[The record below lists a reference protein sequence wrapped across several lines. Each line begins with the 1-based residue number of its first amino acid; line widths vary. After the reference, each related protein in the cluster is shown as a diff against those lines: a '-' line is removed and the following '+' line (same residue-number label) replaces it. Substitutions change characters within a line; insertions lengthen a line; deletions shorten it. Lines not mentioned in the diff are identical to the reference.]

1 MENNNVPNNI
11 GLVYHPTYLLHET
24 RGHAENKLRLLS
36 ILKYLEQ
43 SKIKNNLF
51 YIPPRYAT
59 VEEIGLIHPL
69 TYIKM
74 IERACQTNK
83 RSIDPD
89 TQICPKSY
97 EVALLAA
104 GGVISAID
112 AVMEGKVKQAFA
124 LVRPPGHHA
133 EPNKGMGFCIF
144 NNIAI
149 GTKYAQNKYGLEKI
163 LIIDFDVHH
172 GNGTQLVF
180 YDDPSVLYCS
190 IHQYPFYPGTGTQL
204 EKGEGKGE
212 RLTINVPLPAKTGDI
227 EYIAA
232 FKNYILPP
240 ALEFN
245 PELVLVSAGFDGH
258 KDDPIGGMKL
268 TNEGYK
274 NIAKMI
280 CEIANQSCE
289 GKVVSCLEG
298 GYNIEV
304 LPVLVEE
311 YLLEMLNSGR

>member
-1 MENNNVPNNI
+1 MKKNNEPGI
-11 GLVYHPTYLLHET
+11 GLVYHPAYLFHET
-24 RGHAENKLRLLS
+24 RGHPENKLRLIK
-36 ILKYLEQ
+36 ILKYLEE
-43 SKIKNNLF
+43 SPIRDKLF

-59 VEEIGLIHPL
+59 VEEVSFIHPL

-83 RSIDPD
+83 KSIDPD
-89 TQICPKSY
+89 TQICFKSY
-97 EVALLAA
+97 EVALLAV

-112 AVMEGKVKQAFA
+112 AVMEEKKVKNAFA
-124 LVRPPGHHA
+124 LIRPPGHHA

-149 GTKYAQNKYGLEKI
+149 GAKYARKKYGLKKI

-180 YDDPSVLYCS
+180 YDDPGVLYCS

-212 RLTINVPLPAKTGDI
+212 GFTINIPLPAKSGDL
-227 EYIAA
+227 EYIQA
-232 FKNYILPP
+232 FKNYIQPQS
-240 ALEFN
+240 LEFN
-245 PELVLVSAGFDGH
+245 PELVLVSAGFDAH

-268 TNEGYK
+268 TTEGYK
-274 NIAKMI
+274 NLAKMI
-280 CEIANQSCE
+280 CEIAEQCCE
-289 GKVVSCLEG
+289 GKIVSCLEG
-298 GYNIEV
+298 GYNLEI

-311 YLLEMLNSGR
+311 YLLEMLNY

>member
-1 MENNNVPNNI
+1 MDNNNNLRI

-24 RGHAENKLRLLS
+24 RVHPENKMRLVR
-36 ILKYLEQ
+36 ILKYLED
-43 SKIKNNLF
+43 SKIRNNLY
-51 YIPPRYAT
+51 YIPPRLAT
-59 VEEIGLIHPL
+59 IEEVSTIHPV

-97 EVALLAA
+97 DVALLAA
-104 GGVISAID
+104 GGVLSAID
-112 AVMEGKVKQAFA
+112 AVMEEKKVKKVFA

-133 EPNKGMGFCIF
+133 ESNKGMGFCIF

-149 GTKYAQNKYGLEKI
+149 GAKYAKNKYGIKKI

-172 GNGTQLVF
+172 GNGTQVVF
-180 YDDPSVLYCS
+180 YNDPTVLYCS

-204 EKGEGKGE
+204 EKGQGKGE
-212 RLTINVPLPAKTGDI
+212 GFTINIPLPAKSGDLEWI
-227 EYIAA
+227 QA
-232 FKNYILPP
+232 FKNYIQPQ

-245 PELVLVSAGFDGH
+245 PELVLVSAGFDAH
-258 KDDPIGGMKL
+258 KDDPVGGMKL

-274 NIAKMI
+274 NLAKMI
-280 CEIANQSCE
+280 CDIANQTCN
-289 GKVVSCLEG
+289 GKIISCLEG
-298 GYNIEV
+298 GYNLDV
-304 LPVLVEE
+304 LPILVEE
-311 YLLEMLNSGR
+311 YLWEMLNNN

>member
-1 MENNNVPNNI
+1 VKNNDKNRV

-24 RGHAENKLRLLS
+24 RVHPENKLRLIK
-36 ILKYLEQ
+36 ILKYLEE
-43 SKIKNNLF
+43 SKIRDNLF
-51 YIPPRYAT
+51 YIPPRLASI
-59 VEEIGLIHPL
+59 EEISLIHPL

-83 RSIDPD
+83 RSLDPD

-112 AVMEGKVKQAFA
+112 AVMKGEKVKRAFA
-124 LVRPPGHHA
+124 LIRPPGHHA
-133 EPNKGMGFCIF
+133 EPDRGMGFCIF
-144 NNIAI
+144 NNVAI
-149 GTKYAQNKYGLEKI
+149 GAKYAQNKYEIKKI

-180 YDDPSVLYCS
+180 YDDPTVLYCS

-212 RLTINVPLPAKTGDI
+212 GFTINIPLPAKSGDS
-227 EYIAA
+227 EYIQA
-232 FKNYILPP
+232 FKSYIYPQ
-240 ALEFN
+240 AVEFN
-245 PELVLVSAGFDGH
+245 PQLVLVSAGFDGY
-258 KDDPIGGMKL
+258 KDDPVGGMNL

-274 NIAKMI
+274 HLSKMI
-280 CEIANQSCE
+280 CDIANQTCD
-289 GKVVSCLEG
+289 GKIVSCLEG
-298 GYNIEV
+298 GYNV
-304 LPVLVEE
+304 DALPILVEE
-311 YLLEMLNSGR
+311 YLLEMLNN

>member
-1 MENNNVPNNI
+1 MKDNNDYRV

-24 RGHAENKLRLLS
+24 RTHPENSMRLVR
-36 ILKYLEQ
+36 ILKQLEE
-43 SKIKNNLF
+43 SPIRNNLF
-51 YIPPRYAT
+51 YIPPRLAAI
-59 VEEIGLIHPL
+59 EEISLVHPL

-104 GGVISAID
+104 GGVLSAVD
-112 AVMEGKVKQAFA
+112 AVMEGKKVNRAFA
-124 LVRPPGHHA
+124 LIRPPGHHA
-133 EPNKGMGFCIF
+133 EPDRGMGFCIF

-149 GTKYAQNKYGLEKI
+149 GAKYAQNKYGLKKI

-180 YDDPSVLYCS
+180 YDDPTVLYCS

-212 RLTINVPLPAKTGDI
+212 GFTINIPLPVKSGDS
-227 EYIAA
+227 EYIQA
-232 FKNYILPP
+232 FKNYIQLQ
-240 ALEFN
+240 ALQFN
-245 PELVLVSAGFDGH
+245 PQLILVSAGFDAY

-274 NIAKMI
+274 NITRMI
-280 CEIANQSCE
+280 CDIANQTCE
-289 GKVVSCLEG
+289 GKIVSCLEG
-298 GYNIEV
+298 GYNLDV

-311 YLLEMLNSGR
+311 YLLEMLSK

>member
-1 MENNNVPNNI
+1 MGDNTGTRV

-24 RGHAENKLRLLS
+24 RVHPENKMRLVKV
-36 ILKYLEQ
+36 LKQLEE
-43 SKIKNNLF
+43 SKVRDNLF
-51 YIPPRYAT
+51 YIPPRPAT
-59 VEEIGLIHPL
+59 IEEVSLVHPV
-69 TYIKM
+69 TYIKI

-97 EVALLAA
+97 EVALLAV

-112 AVMEGKVKQAFA
+112 TVIEGTKVKRAFA
-124 LVRPPGHHA
+124 LIRPPGHHA

-149 GTKYAQNKYGLEKI
+149 GAKYAQNKYGLKRI

-180 YDDPSVLYCS
+180 YADPTVLYCS

-204 EKGEGKGE
+204 EKGEGRGE
-212 RLTINVPLPAKTGDI
+212 GFTINIPLPAKSGDA
-227 EYIAA
+227 EYLQA
-232 FKNYILPP
+232 FQNYILPQ

-245 PELVLVSAGFDGH
+245 PQLVLISAGFDGY
-258 KDDPIGGMKL
+258 KNDPIGGMRL
-268 TNEGYK
+268 TEEGYK
-274 NIAKMI
+274 TLAKII
-280 CEIANQSCE
+280 CDIANQTCE
-289 GKVVSCLEG
+289 GKIVSCLEG
-298 GYNIEV
+298 GYNLDA
-304 LPVLVEE
+304 LPILVEE
-311 YLLEMLNSGR
+311 YLWEMLNE